1 MIEDY
6 LGAAWQFKNTVECHL
21 GENSLSYAI
30 VNGLPHLQHRNSTNL
45 NNHQLQ
51 CAKTGFN

>member
-6 LGAAWQFKNTVECHL
+6 LGTAWQFINTVKCHL
-21 GENSLSYAI
+21 GNDYMSYVI
-30 VNGLPHLQHRNSTNL
+30 EEGLPHLQHRYSTNL

-51 CAKTGFN
+51 CAKTCFN